1 MIWSKLEMLAWTFI
15 IASFCFVESQRGT
28 AVYRGV
34 PRVFAWGR
42 KIDIMMVRQSFRG
55 KEKVK
60 LRRCEIMKVRKM
72 SENATVDRR

>member
-1 MIWSKLEMLAWTFI
+1 M
-15 IASFCFVESQRGT
+15 ESQWGT

-42 KIDIMMVRQSFRG
+42 KFDIMMVRQSFRG

-72 SENATVDRR
+72 SENAAVDRR